1 MNKKKILIALT
12 AAALLVTLTIGGT
25 LAYFTDSDERE
36 NVVTMGNVDIV
47 LKETDEKTR
56 DDGTIGLDYDHILP
70 NQEIKKDPY
79 VEIVNDSQDAWVRV
93 KLTIA
98 DATGSARNMTEEEK
112 TALTEAIN
120 AGVGLEKADCLWVYN
135 ATDNYYYCKK
145 PFSLTAGTAGK
156 EDFTKK
162 EFLFEKFNIPE
173 EWNNDQAKLKFKIEL
188 IAEAIQYD
196 SFVTDVSA
204 FGTTGWVDSKGAA
217 ITAEEY
223 KAPTTP

>member
-98 DATGSARNMTEEEK
+98 DATGSARN
-112 TALTEAIN
+112 
-120 AGVGLEKADCLWVYN
+120 
-135 ATDNYYYCKK
+135 
-145 PFSLTAGTAGK
+145 
-156 EDFTKK
+156 
-162 EFLFEKFNIPE
+162 
-173 EWNNDQAKLKFKIEL
+173 
-188 IAEAIQYD
+188 
-196 SFVTDVSA
+196 
-204 FGTTGWVDSKGAA
+204 
-217 ITAEEY
+217 
-223 KAPTTP
+223 